1 MFQPH
6 VRISVN
12 TARRTVAIAALALA
26 GLPNAALA
34 QAGAPVTVTP
44 STLAPEHRD
53 TGFRLDLPSGG
64 ALLAPRGSENLS
76 VTPGSIEVSGAFRE
90 VAEQT
95 NAIVASISGRRLSLA
110 EIFAAA
116 SAIEAAH
123 ARAGYV
129 LARVSVPP
137 QDLRDGGPLRI
148 VVTDGFIESVDFSA
162 LPARVRGALRREAGR
177 LANRPHLRMRDIEEA
192 LMLASDTPG
201 LTLRSTLMRGQRP
214 GGTKLLL
221 EGSQAPLS
229 ADIGADNSYDSSL
242 GSYGVHAELTLNSLL
257 GLGEQIYGFVA
268 SGYDVSRL
276 FADGAPAAIVGGG
289 VVMPLGDGH
298 LSLNPE
304 ATFSRTRPTPVFG
317 APPTVGWLQ
326 RETLRANY
334 TLVRSRQTTGGVSLA
349 IERIDESN
357 EAIGFTALSHDRYL
371 AVRLGVSWTR
381 QLPDGRGLGASLRLS
396 QGLGDTGAITAATS
410 GDSYSRQGASDS
422 FTHLNASGNARF
434 PLGEF
439 GTLSLQAK
447 GQGSFGKAQFRA
459 EQFAPEGSDGLSAYT
474 GGVTTVD
481 EGGAARAEY
490 SPVQAPSIKPFGFT
504 LQPYAFAAV
513 GGGRINRPTRQ
524 EPGGF
529 IASSLGFGTHA
540 MLEGVLPGGMGL
552 QLGLEYAHG
561 FSTYSPLNHAE
572 RLNLTLG
579 LHL

>member
-1 MFQPH
+1 MFQPR
-6 VRISVN
+6 VRISV
-12 TARRTVAIAALALA
+12 ARARNAIGIAVLALA
-26 GLPNAALA
+26 GALPNAARA

-44 STLAPEHRD
+44 PTLAPEHRNA
-53 TGFRLDLPSGG
+53 GFSLDLPSGG
-64 ALLAPRGSENLS
+64 ALLAPRGAENLS
-76 VTPGSIEVSGAFRE
+76 VAPGSIEVSGAFRE
-90 VAEQT
+90 VTEQT

-148 VVTDGFIESVDFSA
+148 MVTDGFIEAVDVSA
-162 LPARVRGALRREAGR
+162 LPVRVRGPLRREAGK
-177 LANRPHLRMRDIEEA
+177 LENRPHLRMRDIEQA

-214 GGTKLLL
+214 GGARLLL
-221 EGSQAPLS
+221 EGAQQPLS
-229 ADIGADNSYDSSL
+229 ADLGGDNSYDSSL
-242 GSYGVHAELTLNSLL
+242 GTYGVHAELTLNSAL

-276 FADGAPAAIVGGG
+276 FADGAPAAILGGG
-289 VVMPLGDGH
+289 MVMPLGDGH
-298 LSLNPE
+298 LSINPE
-304 ATFSRTRPTPVFG
+304 ATFSRTRPTPEIG
-317 APPTVGWLQ
+317 APATVGWLQ
-326 RETLRANY
+326 RQTLRANY
-334 TLVRSRQTTGGVSLA
+334 TLVRSRQTTGGISLA
-349 IERIDESN
+349 LERIDESN
-357 EAIGFTALSHDRYL
+357 EAIGFTPALSHDRYL
-371 AVRLGVSWTR
+371 AVRFGASWSR
-381 QLPDGRGLGASLRLS
+381 QFPDGRGLGAWLRLS
-396 QGLGDTGAITAATS
+396 QGLGDTGAITAAAGAVPYT
-410 GDSYSRQGASDS
+410 RQGASDS
-422 FTHLNASGNARF
+422 FTHLNAGANARF
-434 PLGEF
+434 ALGAF
-439 GTLSLQAK
+439 GILSLQAK

-459 EQFAPEGSDGLSAYT
+459 EQFTPEGPDGLSAYT

-481 EGGAARAEY
+481 EGGAARAEF
-490 SPVQAPSIKPFGFT
+490 SPARAPAIRPFGFT

-513 GGGRINRPTRQ
+513 GGGRIDRPTLQ

-529 IASSLGFGTHA
+529 TAASLGLGTHA
-540 MLEGVLPGGMGL
+540 ALGGSL

-561 FSTYSPLNHAE
+561 FSAYSPLDHAD